1 MKKKIRKTIAFAAV
15 LACLLCA
22 CGPEPGAGEAENAPL
37 FGEDAPS
44 AGDAG
49 EEGDDLFSAP
59 AGAEEADGSGQAAAE
74 AAPAGQNPAGAG
86 QTAAA
91 AQNASGQ
98 ESLTAAEENQALT
111 RLDAETLQN
120 MEDYLNGM
128 ENYGFL
134 LSCYEKPEDIDLS
147 MVFYSGA
154 GYPQGKL
161 EDKEEK
167 LLLDR
172 MDCEEFVTPVTKV
185 PEDYI
190 QDLLARKAGITMEE
204 SAKGLDGWSHI
215 GRYHAYYHAH
225 GDTNYRKVDCLDGWQ
240 QGDTFILHYREVP
253 FASPAIEAA
262 EKDGETG
269 PAAAQTGETGTAA
282 QAGTGNTAAEE
293 NAGSTAAEAATA
305 ATAAEAATGSTA
317 AEETAG
323 ITAAEAAPEKSPAAN
338 KNTAVE
344 KTSAANKNTAVEK
357 EKTGT
362 EAAEQTDTAG
372 DYRSA
377 WYRPTYEVELKK
389 TGSEYR
395 FCSNILWVQKDLI
408 EAQSYHAELEPLGD
422 VFFAPFYPD
431 TEADPMADVSFGLV
445 MDNDLKMTLNPMEE
459 GNVRRDRIFTGVD
472 AVDFTDYNGDGG
484 TDIITVCSYQLVD
497 GRGNRTGETRE
508 ARVYTMKT
516 DPDYPMPL
524 LDREKTEAVNS
535 HVEPL
540 NITNITQYLTGKSDG
555 KAKKYSSWKEAY
567 AGQLRSLNQDEYKGF
582 ALIHLNEGRTP
593 AFVQYGATKAK
604 GTTIVVYRNG
614 SLDET
619 WLNRRDFEYLE
630 YENLLHS
637 SSGID
642 NLSFDTIYSI
652 SRGRLKVSVQGYYG
666 NRHFAR
672 DRKNADGTS
681 GCQYFWEGGEV
692 SRNGYRD
699 GFHFVFDRSR
709 AKKFTEKDLISAEEM
724 LEKLK

>member
-74 AAPAGQNPAGAG
+74 AAPAGQDPAGAG

-282 QAGTGNTAAEE
+282 QAGTGNTAAQET
-293 NAGSTAAEAATA
+293 AVSTAAEAATA
-305 ATAAEAATGSTA
+305 AEETAESTA

-323 ITAAEAAPEKSPAAN
+323 
-338 KNTAVE
+338 
-344 KTSAANKNTAVEK
+344 
-357 EKTGT
+357 
-362 EAAEQTDTAG
+362 D
-372 DYRSA
+372 DRSA

>member
-74 AAPAGQNPAGAG
+74 AAPAGQDPAGAG

-190 QDLLARKAGITMEE
+190 QDLLARKAGITREE
-204 SAKGLDGWSHI
+204 SVKGLDGWSHI

-282 QAGTGNTAAEE
+282 QAGTGNTAAQET
-293 NAGSTAAEAATA
+293 AVSTAAEAATA
-305 ATAAEAATGSTA
+305 AEETAESTA

-323 ITAAEAAPEKSPAAN
+323 
-338 KNTAVE
+338 
-344 KTSAANKNTAVEK
+344 
-357 EKTGT
+357 
-362 EAAEQTDTAG
+362 D
-372 DYRSA
+372 DRSA

>member
-74 AAPAGQNPAGAG
+74 AAPAGQDPAGAG

-204 SAKGLDGWSHI
+204 SVKGLDGWSHI

-282 QAGTGNTAAEE
+282 QAGTGNTAAQET
-293 NAGSTAAEAATA
+293 AVSTAAEAATA
-305 ATAAEAATGSTA
+305 AEETAESTA

-323 ITAAEAAPEKSPAAN
+323 
-338 KNTAVE
+338 
-344 KTSAANKNTAVEK
+344 
-357 EKTGT
+357 
-362 EAAEQTDTAG
+362 D
-372 DYRSA
+372 DRSA

>member
-1 MKKKIRKTIAFAAV
+1 MKKIIRKTIAFAAV

-74 AAPAGQNPAGAG
+74 AAPAGQDPAGAG

-282 QAGTGNTAAEE
+282 QAGTGNTAAKE
-293 NAGSTAAEAATA
+293 TAVS
-305 ATAAEAATGSTA
+305 TAAEAATGSTA
-317 AEETAG
+317 AEETAES
-323 ITAAEAAPEKSPAAN
+323 TAAEE
-338 KNTAVE
+338 
-344 KTSAANKNTAVEK
+344 
-357 EKTGT
+357 
-362 EAAEQTDTAG
+362 TAG
-372 DYRSA
+372 DDRSA

-555 KAKKYSSWKEAY
+555 KAQKYSSWKEAY

>member
-74 AAPAGQNPAGAG
+74 AAPAGQDPAGAG

-282 QAGTGNTAAEE
+282 QAGTGNTAAKE
-293 NAGSTAAEAATA
+293 TAVS
-305 ATAAEAATGSTA
+305 TAAEAATGSTA
-317 AEETAG
+317 AEETAES
-323 ITAAEAAPEKSPAAN
+323 TAAEE
-338 KNTAVE
+338 
-344 KTSAANKNTAVEK
+344 
-357 EKTGT
+357 
-362 EAAEQTDTAG
+362 TAG
-372 DYRSA
+372 DDRSA

>member
-74 AAPAGQNPAGAG
+74 AAPAGQDPAGAG
-86 QTAAA
+86 QTAAT

-204 SAKGLDGWSHI
+204 SAKGLDGWPHI

-225 GDTNYRKVDCLDGWQ
+225 GDTNYSQVDCLDGWQ

-293 NAGSTAAEAATA
+293 TAVSAAAEAATA
-305 ATAAEAATGSTA
+305 AQGNAVSTA

-323 ITAAEAAPEKSPAAN
+323 
-338 KNTAVE
+338 
-344 KTSAANKNTAVEK
+344 
-357 EKTGT
+357 
-362 EAAEQTDTAG
+362 D
-372 DYRSA
+372 DRSA

-408 EAQSYHAELEPLGD
+408 EAQSYQAELEPLGD

-555 KAKKYSSWKEAY
+555 KAQKYSSWKEAY